1 MESKDILANNLL
13 CFRSDNHLS
22 QEELAWKSGLSVSGY
37 TKIERA
43 EIQYSLRT
51 LDKLSQGTGLPVM
64 DLLTPHI

>member
-43 EIQYSLRT
+43 EIQSSLRT
-51 LDKLSQGTGLPVM
+51 LEKLSQGTGLPVM

>member
-37 TKIERA
+37 TIIERA
-43 EIQYSLRT
+43 EIQSSLRT

>member
-22 QEELAWKSGLSVSGY
+22 QEELAWKSGLSGSGY

-43 EIQYSLRT
+43 EIQSSLRT

>member
-37 TKIERA
+37 TEIERA
-43 EIQYSLRT
+43 EIQSSLRT

>member
-22 QEELAWKSGLSVSGY
+22 QEELAWKSGLSVSDY

-43 EIQYSLRT
+43 EIQSSLRT
-51 LDKLSQGTGLPVM
+51 LDKLSQGTGLPGM

>member
-1 MESKDILANNLL
+1 VESKDILANNLL

-43 EIQYSLRT
+43 EIQSSLRT
-51 LDKLSQGTGLPVM
+51 PDKLSQGTGLPVM

>member
-37 TKIERA
+37 TQIERA
-43 EIQYSLRT
+43 EIQSSLRT

>member
-1 MESKDILANNLL
+1 MESKDILALNLL
-13 CFRSDNHLS
+13 RFRNDNNLS

-43 EIQYSLRT
+43 EIQSSLRT

-64 DLLTPHI
+64 YLLTPHI

>member
-22 QEELAWKSGLSVSGY
+22 QEELAWKSGLSVSVY

-43 EIQYSLRT
+43 EIQSSLRT

>member
-37 TKIERA
+37 TKRERA
-43 EIQYSLRT
+43 EIQSSLRT

>member
-13 CFRSDNHLS
+13 FFRSDNHLS

-43 EIQYSLRT
+43 EIQSSLRT

>member
-43 EIQYSLRT
+43 EIQSSLRT
-51 LDKLSQGTGLPVM
+51 LDKISQGTGLPVM

>member
-43 EIQYSLRT
+43 EIQSSLRT

-64 DLLTPHI
+64 DLLTPPI

>member
-1 MESKDILANNLL
+1 MESKDILANNLP

-43 EIQYSLRT
+43 EIQSSLRT

>member
-43 EIQYSLRT
+43 EIQSSLRT
-51 LDKLSQGTGLPVM
+51 LDKLRQGTGLPVM

>member
-43 EIQYSLRT
+43 EIQSSLRT
-51 LDKLSQGTGLPVM
+51 LGKLSQGTGLPVVG
-64 DLLTPHI
+64 LLTPHI

>member
-43 EIQYSLRT
+43 EIQSSLRT

-64 DLLTPHI
+64 DLLTPDI

>member
-43 EIQYSLRT
+43 EIQSSLRT

>member
-43 EIQYSLRT
+43 EIQSSLRT
-51 LDKLSQGTGLPVM
+51 LDKPSQGTGLPVM

>member
-22 QEELAWKSGLSVSGY
+22 KEELAWKSGLSVSGY

-43 EIQYSLRT
+43 EIQSSLRT

>member
-43 EIQYSLRT
+43 EIQSSLRT
-51 LDKLSQGTGLPVM
+51 LDKLSQGTRLPVM

>member
-22 QEELAWKSGLSVSGY
+22 QEELAWKSGLSVNGY

-43 EIQYSLRT
+43 EIQSSLRT

>member
-1 MESKDILANNLL
+1 MESKDILALNLL
-13 CFRSDNHLS
+13 RFRNDNNLS

-43 EIQYSLRT
+43 EIQSSLRT
-51 LDKLSQGTGLPVM
+51 LDKLSQGTGLRVM

>member
-22 QEELAWKSGLSVSGY
+22 QEDLAWKSGLSVSGY

-43 EIQYSLRT
+43 EIQSSLRT

>member
-22 QEELAWKSGLSVSGY
+22 QEELAWQSGLSVSGY

-43 EIQYSLRT
+43 EIQSSLRT

>member
-43 EIQYSLRT
+43 EIQSSLRT

-64 DLLTPHI
+64 DLLTPHL

>member
-43 EIQYSLRT
+43 EIQSSLRT
-51 LDKLSQGTGLPVM
+51 LDKLSQATGLPVM

>member
-43 EIQYSLRT
+43 EIQSSLRT
-51 LDKLSQGTGLPVM
+51 LYKRSQGTGLPVM

>member
-1 MESKDILANNLL
+1 MESKDILANNPL

-43 EIQYSLRT
+43 EIQSSLRT

>member
-22 QEELAWKSGLSVSGY
+22 QEELAWKS
-37 TKIERA
+37 ERA
-43 EIQYSLRT
+43 EIQSSLRT

>member
-43 EIQYSLRT
+43 EIQSSLRT
-51 LDKLSQGTGLPVM
+51 LDKLSQGTVLPVM

>member
-1 MESKDILANNLL
+1 VESKDILANNLL

-43 EIQYSLRT
+43 EIQSSLRT

>member
-13 CFRSDNHLS
+13 CYRSDNHLS

-43 EIQYSLRT
+43 EIQSSLRT